1 MARIGLKQG
10 ILAAVAGMLV
20 ASAAQA
26 GGLERSGYNIDL
38 LFDPSDYAAEATATY
53 VNPQRKLKNVED
65 TDTADTDI
73 LGGTFGGGNLNY
85 RPSTAD
91 DTESYWA
98 PRIGIKAALG
108 DSIDCMAD
116 YSQPW
121 GAHTNPGK
129 KLGRCQQQH
138 RDEGGERQL
147 CGHLFL

>member
-73 LGGTFGGGNLNY
+73 LGGHSVAET
-85 RPSTAD
+85 
-91 DTESYWA
+91 
-98 PRIGIKAALG
+98 
-108 DSIDCMAD
+108 
-116 YSQPW
+116 
-121 GAHTNPGK
+121 
-129 KLGRCQQQH
+129 
-138 RDEGGERQL
+138 
-147 CGHLFL
+147 